1 MLIPKEILKIRNF
14 LTPQEML
21 EGALLGSLYFP
32 EGMVE
37 QMMMEVWRVERRH
50 GRGVGPAAR
59 GREKVQH
66 CS

>member
-21 EGALLGSLYFP
+21 EGALLGILYFP
-32 EGMVE
+32 EGMVK

-50 GRGVGPAAR
+50 GYDVGPAAR

>member
-1 MLIPKEILKIRNF
+1 
-14 LTPQEML
+14 ML
-21 EGALLGSLYFP
+21 EGALLGILYFP
-32 EGMVE
+32 EGMVK

-50 GRGVGPAAR
+50 GYDVGPAAR